1 MERIQLHDDL
11 QFSRIIHGHWR
22 LADWNYTGQ
31 QTLGLLEQCLELG
44 ITTIDTASI
53 YGKYTCEELFG
64 NALSLKPEL
73 RGKIEIVTKC
83 GIKLA
88 NDENSFRL
96 NHYDSSKEH
105 IIESTERSLTKLRT
119 DYIDVLLIHRPDVLT
134 NPEEVAEAFSSLKK
148 DGKVKHFG
156 VSNFLPSQV
165 NMLEAYL
172 DVPLV
177 TNQVELS
184 VMYRD
189 HFENGVVD
197 QCIEKK
203 MPPMA
208 WSPLNRGAVFNN
220 QEENPSRVRS
230 TLQKVAEE
238 LGTSTIDE
246 VMYAWLMHHPAN
258 IMPIAGSGKI
268 ERIQSAVNSISLQM
282 NREQWYEIW
291 VSSRGKDVD

>member
-1 MERIQLHDDL
+1 MERIQLQDGL

-22 LADWNYTGQ
+22 LADWNYTAQ
-31 QTLGLLEQCLELG
+31 ETLQLLEQCLELG
-44 ITTIDTASI
+44 ITTIDTANI
-53 YGKYTCEELFG
+53 YGKYMCEELFG

-73 RGKIEIVTKC
+73 RSQLEIVTKC

-88 NDENSFRL
+88 NDKNGFRL

-105 IIESTERSLTKLRT
+105 IIESAERSLKMLKT

-134 NPEEVAEAFSSLKK
+134 NPEEVAEAFFSLKRS
-148 DGKVKHFG
+148 GKVKHFG

-165 NMLEAYL
+165 NMLTAYL

-184 VMYRD
+184 VLYRD

-208 WSPLNRGAVFNN
+208 WSPLNRGIIFTS
-220 QEENPSRVRS
+220 EEEKPSRVRA
-230 TLQKVAEE
+230 TLQKIAEE
-238 LGTSTIDE
+238 LGASNIDE

-258 IMPIAGSGKI
+258 IMPIVGSGKV
-268 ERIQSAVNSISLQM
+268 ERIKSAVNALSLKM

-291 VSSRGKDVD
+291 VSSRGKNVD